1 LGQVELAITIGLA
14 QTKQQFFHIKKGPA
28 RLRGCGGD
36 NRLDIQSQ
44 NGARIFKR
52 SDMGGAVV
60 LTDNIDVAFAPE
72 TFGANYD

>member
-1 LGQVELAITIGLA
+1 L
-14 QTKQQFFHIKKGPA
+14 HIKKGPA
-28 RLRGCGGD
+28 RLRDCGGD
-36 NRLDIQSQ
+36 NGLDISSQ